1 MVDTAQPLAAET
13 DPNVQLQN
21 TADAFKAFTTEQP
34 IERPRDD
41 RGRFASDAA
50 DDDDS
55 AGDDAAALAA
65 DDASANDD
73 GDTAGDDQT
82 ADNAQSDAADLPPSW
97 SKEDADLWQSLPPEA
112 QAKIAAREGEREK
125 AVNQK
130 FQEAANVRRAVES
143 QLTEANANRNQYAA
157 LLEEGASPTTPQRP
171 DPRAFGAGTGAYNR
185 EAYDLALVEFEQQS
199 QILTHLRQQR
209 EHIAAQQATEAEQ
222 AATQARNAIEETWKP
237 KFIELLPDITDPQKG
252 GAALK
257 GLVDYAVANGIEQS
271 LFEDP
276 RAAQSIT
283 SAELM
288 ILEKARRYDELQ
300 AAKGKVRE
308 APAPKPATPTVRPG
322 VVTSRSAQRA
332 SAFQKDAG
340 RLAKSGSIEDGAAVF
355 RHFLK

>member
-1 MVDTAQPLAAET
+1 MAAET
-13 DPNVQLQN
+13 DPNVQLQ
-21 TADAFKAFTTEQP
+21 TAADAFKAFTTEQP

-41 RGRFASDAA
+41 RGRFASDAESVEEIEA
-50 DDDDS
+50 E
-55 AGDDAAALAA
+55 AELPPAE
-65 DDASANDD
+65 NDD
-73 GDTAGDDQT
+73 EQEDEPEA
-82 ADNAQSDAADLPPSW
+82 AEEAQPEAADLPPSW

-130 FQEAANVRRAVES
+130 FQEAANVRRAVEG

-157 LLEEGASPTTPQRP
+157 LLDEVTSLITPQRP
-171 DPRAFGAGTGAYNR
+171 DPRAYGAGTGAYNR
-185 EAYDLALVEFEQQS
+185 EAYDLALVEYEQQS
-199 QILTHLRQQR
+199 TILDQLRQQR
-209 EHIAAQQATEAEQ
+209 EAISAQQTAEMEQ
-222 AATQARNAIEETWKP
+222 AAQAARATIEEAWKP
-237 KFIELLPDITDPQKG
+237 KFIELVPDVTDPAKG
-252 GAALK
+252 GKAIQD
-257 GLVDYAVANGIEQS
+257 LVEYAVANGIEQS

-276 RAAQSIT
+276 KAASSIT
-283 SAELM
+283 SAELL
-288 ILEKARRYDELQ
+288 ILEKARRYDQLQ